1 MPNALGIGL
10 LGPRQMR
17 DETGRPVHVGGRP
30 LQVLL
35 TLLAL
40 NAGRVV
46 PAGSLAGELWPD
58 DPPGNPATRC
68 RHWFSGWV
76 DPGRGRGP
84 GRPLADAEARVVCAI
99 TAHGTSWEID
109 MVGPAL
115 PAAVADLSA
124 GTAPHSARTG
134 GRGACAAGARALYG
148 ACAVRSAWRAQRKGR
163 HGDSGL
169 AAVWPGRWSL
179 AAEATGRV
187 EWVDVRW
194 G

>member
-1 MPNALGIGL
+1 M
-10 LGPRQMR
+10 
-17 DETGRPVHVGGRP
+17 
-30 LQVLL
+30 L
-35 TLLAL
+35 TNVRAARLVTL
-40 NAGRVV
+40 
-46 PAGSLAGELWPD
+46 
-58 DPPGNPATRC
+58 T
-68 RHWFSGWV
+68 
-76 DPGRGRGP
+76 GP
-84 GRPLADAEARVVCAI
+84 GGVGKARMTIEASGRLGAAAWFVPLAPVTVAEGQDGLARMAEARVVCAI
-99 TAHGTSWEID
+99 TADGTSWEID

-115 PAAVADLSA
+115 AAAVADLRA

-179 AAEATGRV
+179 SAEATGRV
-187 EWVDVRW
+187 EWVDVRR